1 MTKHEMLERLR
12 EVAGFDITFGKFEV
26 DQLTFKMNIAIADC
40 LAGRTSPEETEQLI
54 EDAQT
59 NVPNREE
66 VWMNCS
72 KFFMDNLTEDQI
84 NAWFECHDVVSPLMV
99 SNVQLI
105 ADAFDGDTERGTL
118 Q

>member
-12 EVAGFDITFGKFEV
+12 EVAGFDTTFDKFEEHQV
-26 DQLTFKMNIAIADC
+26 ALNVTIAASLAENI
-40 LAGRTSPEETEQLI
+40 TPEETEQLI

-72 KFFMDNLTEDQI
+72 KFLMDNLTEDQI
-84 NAWFECHDVVSPLMV
+84 NDWFKCYDTIVPLMI
-99 SNVQLI
+99 SNVELI
-105 ADAFDGDTERGTL
+105 ADSFDGDTERGTL